1 MSEQISAAS
10 DTLFENSRD
19 RYNVKLDVFEGPLDL
34 LLHLI
39 RKNEMEISDIPIALI
54 TRQYLEYL
62 KLMKELNLEVAGD
75 FLVMASTLLQIKSR
89 MLLPVYEPEDGEGEE
104 EEDPRAEL
112 VRRLLEYQRYKDVGL
127 DLDRRELLGRE
138 VFKRSFADPTLA
150 ALPVE
155 EGPLELDLFALTDA
169 FSSLLARIPAAQFH
183 DVGADSLSIA
193 DAINEILSLL
203 QENESI
209 EFESIFANEF
219 SRERLI
225 VTFLALLELCRL
237 KLVKILQNSRYGT
250 IHIFPAVMQ
259 DQTDGDDDGTAIPT
273 T

>member
-54 TRQYLEYL
+54 TRQY
-62 KLMKELNLEVAGD
+62 
-75 FLVMASTLLQIKSR
+75 LVMASTLLQIKSR